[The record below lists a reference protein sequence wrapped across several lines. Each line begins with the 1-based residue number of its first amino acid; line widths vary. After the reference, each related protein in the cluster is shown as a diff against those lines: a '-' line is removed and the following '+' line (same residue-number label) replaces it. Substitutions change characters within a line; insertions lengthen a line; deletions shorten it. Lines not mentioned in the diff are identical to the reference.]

1 MGRAWR
7 PATDGGIHSM
17 KGNGGRT
24 GNGTRLDERI
34 REPRNAEPTS
44 TESIRTLPSDLL
56 EPHPLVQELRH
67 ALQAKEA
74 SLADKDREIARLHVA
89 LAFGIK
95 ELPLRRDRMDNA

>member
-1 MGRAWR
+1 
-7 PATDGGIHSM
+7 
-17 KGNGGRT
+17 
-24 GNGTRLDERI
+24 
-34 REPRNAEPTS
+34 
-44 TESIRTLPSDLL
+44 LL